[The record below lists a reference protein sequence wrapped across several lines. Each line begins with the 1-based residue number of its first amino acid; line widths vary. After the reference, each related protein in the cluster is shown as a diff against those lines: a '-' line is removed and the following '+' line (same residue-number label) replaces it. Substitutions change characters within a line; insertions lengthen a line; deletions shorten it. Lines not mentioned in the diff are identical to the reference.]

1 MGGAE
6 NITLSIIRNDKKYE
20 HVIVVLKGYTN
31 FQKYCQKKYKIR
43 FINLDFKTNSFFS
56 FSNWKSLFSLVIK
69 SRPSIIQSY
78 MYDASKYARFIGL
91 FLKIPV
97 VIYIVNTYNH
107 KKIKRAIINYLLSFL
122 TKKIIVNSK
131 EVKRDVIL
139 YDKISEKK
147 IILVPSFAN
156 LDFKEDSSLNLRKKF
171 KIKKTDYL
179 FLFIA
184 RLVEQK
190 GLNYLIDSFAI
201 CINEKNIKNLKLV
214 VVGDGPIKGNLLSQI
229 DNLKLKEHIFLA
241 GEVKN
246 LNPYLTE
253 ANAYIDSSI
262 RSGLSVAA
270 IKAMEASLPLIMTD
284 VGGARQLTNNGK
296 YADLCAPNDANS
308 LSSLL
313 GYYAQNKTIK
323 NIDSANY
330 VRKHFSDIAVTKNI
344 INIYSEIIQK

>member
-20 HVIVVLKGYTN
+20 HVIVVLKGHTN
-31 FQKYCQKKYKIR
+31 FQKYCQQKYKIR

-69 SRPSIIQSY
+69 FRPSIIQSY

-91 FLKIPV
+91 FFKVPV
-97 VIYIVNTYNH
+97 VIYIVNTYSQ
-107 KKIKRAIINYLLSFL
+107 KKFKRGIVNYLLSFL
-122 TKKIIVNSK
+122 TKKIIVNSR
-131 EVKRDVIL
+131 EVERDVIR

-156 LDFKEDSSLNLRKKF
+156 LDFKKDASLNLRKKF

-190 GLNYLIDSFAI
+190 GLDCLIDSFAI
-201 CINEKNIKNLKLV
+201 CIHEKNIKNLKLV

-229 DNLKLKEHIFLA
+229 EHLKLKKHVFLA
-241 GEVKN
+241 GEAKN

-253 ANAYIDSSI
+253 ANAYVDSSI

-270 IKAMEASLPLIMTD
+270 IKAMEAALPLIMTD

-296 YADLCAPNDANS
+296 YGDLCPPNDAIS

-313 GYYAQNKTIK
+313 SSYALNKTTRK
-323 NIDSANY
+323 LDSTNY
-330 VRKHFSDIAVTKNI
+330 VRKHFSDIVVTKKI
-344 INIYSEIIQK
+344 LNIYSKIIQK